1 MVRYALEFSAVAE
14 KKKVP
19 AEVVDVDQECGKEME
34 VETDGDL
41 RESAY
46 LEVWAGSTNTKQDVY
61 YRPNGLNIR
70 KCSASVAVILY

>member
-1 MVRYALEFSAVAE
+1 MISARGRLV
-14 KKKVP
+14 KMSPSSSRSVP
-19 AEVVDVDQECGKEME
+19 KGIQIQQCAPLLTAQV
-34 VETDGDL
+34 

-46 LEVWAGSTNTKQDVY
+46 LEVWAYSTNTKQDVY